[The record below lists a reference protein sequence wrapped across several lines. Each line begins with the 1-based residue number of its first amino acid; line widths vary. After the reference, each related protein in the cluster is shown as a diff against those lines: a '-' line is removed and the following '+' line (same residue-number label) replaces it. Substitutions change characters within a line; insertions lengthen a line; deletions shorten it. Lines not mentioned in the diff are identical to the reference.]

1 MSGEIADGLGWDW
14 TATLVGIKLLMKY
27 LVHYS
32 DTRREGCQRLRM
44 MNCRHVCSND
54 FSNDHSGRF
63 NWFVTNWL
71 VLISHLVIPSV
82 IWSDR
87 VTLSVAKKGLLD
99 MVPCLMLGDAW
110 RIWSPWPHVSWI
122 PPNSQ
127 VWSSFPQQKWEW
139 CRPPHVLFAGCGC
152 MRQAVS
158 WAGTNDKSVMSLVE
172 IWMESTRNSWIWM
185 WESRISSIESID
197 CEDLMI
203 WVWC

>member
-1 MSGEIADGLGWDW
+1 MSGEIADGLVWDW

-27 LVHYS
+27 VVHYS

-44 MNCRHVCSND
+44 MNCRYVCSND

-99 MVPCLMLGDAW
+99 MVPCLMLGGYDPHDPMCHGYPQIPKFDHPFPNKNGNGVGHLTSFSPGAAACGKRSAEQVRMTRAW
-110 RIWSPWPHVSWI
+110 CLWLK
-122 PPNSQ
+122 
-127 VWSSFPQQKWEW
+127 FEW
-139 CRPPHVLFAGCGC
+139 NLHETHEFGCGNPAFFYWIHWLW
-152 MRQAVS
+152 RL
-158 WAGTNDKSVMSLVE
+158 NDL
-172 IWMESTRNSWIWM
+172 IFT
-185 WESRISSIESID
+185 
-197 CEDLMI
+197 
-203 WVWC
+203 WC